1 MSSEA
6 KVRSVESLGEF
17 RARLIVFLSKSST
30 AIGKVTEEVKRARM
44 WVETDQRNYWEG
56 RLKRGMRALE
66 QAQAELMTARMS
78 SFKDSVTMQEMEVRK
93 AKRVVEEA
101 TQKLSRIKYW
111 VREFDQLFSGHLR
124 RLDSMTDYFVHDLPK
139 GVAYLERAQRLLE
152 EYAESGGSGLKAV
165 AGAPEVAGGE
175 SGGGESKGEVAS

>member
-1 MSSEA
+1 
-6 KVRSVESLGEF
+6 
-17 RARLIVFLSKSST
+17 
-30 AIGKVTEEVKRARM
+30 
-44 WVETDQRNYWEG
+44 
-56 RLKRGMRALE
+56 
-66 QAQAELMTARMS
+66 
-78 SFKDSVTMQEMEVRK
+78 
-93 AKRVVEEA
+93 VVEEA

-152 EYAESGGSGLKAV
+152 EYAESGGGGLKAV

-175 SGGGESKGEVAS
+175 RSGGGEQGGGVAS

>member
-17 RARLIVFLSKSST
+17 RAHLIVFLSKSAMS
-30 AIGKVTEEVKRARM
+30 IGKVTEEVKRARL
-44 WVETDQRNYWEG
+44 WLETDQRNFWEG

-66 QAQAELMTARMS
+66 QAQAELMTAKLS

-93 AKRVVEEA
+93 AKRLVEEA
-101 TQKLSRIKYW
+101 THKLGRIKHW

-124 RLDSMTDYFVHDLPK
+124 RLDTMTDYIVHDLPK

-152 EYAESGGSGLKAV
+152 SYSESGGSAPKPA
-165 AGAPEVAGGE
+165 AGVPEVPGELAGGE
-175 SGGGESKGEVAS
+175 GAP